1 MEFDDLAMST
11 TGVYAHST
19 SSIAMPD
26 LLAGESRKLAAAA
39 SVNRFADVAVP
50 GLKRITK
57 L

>member
-39 SVNRFADVAVP
+39 SVNRFANVAVR
-50 GLKRITK
+50 GLKRIIK